1 MSSYDRGISVIQEGF
16 VLSTVKIEIED
27 GGFREYET
35 GITAGDVIR
44 DIHGRKSGVVA
55 TLIDGIEKDMS
66 TVLESNCKIE
76 PIHGESDSG
85 LYILRHSCAHLL
97 AQAVTQ
103 LYPDAK
109 PTIGPP
115 IEHGF
120 YYDFFMQPVGDEEL
134 KKIEEQMKEIMKK
147 NLPIVRE
154 EHTNDSLRK
163 MFGGNK
169 FKTEI
174 MDDKI
179 GYEVGSTAY
188 RQGEFVDL
196 CRGPHVESTSQIRW
210 FKLTSSS
217 QAYWRADSKR
227 ESLTRIYGM
236 CYATKEGLRNR
247 EKQIQEAAKRD
258 HKKIGREMELYMIDE
273 MIGKGLPVWLPNGE
287 ILKSSIEA
295 FAIKTEEEYGYQRV
309 TTPVLGKKQLFEA
322 SGHLPH
328 YAEGMYPPMEMDDGI
343 YYLKAMNCP
352 MHHLIYRNKK
362 RSYRDLPLRIA
373 EYGTVYRNEMSGTLA
388 GLLRVR
394 MLSMND
400 AHIYCTLEQVAQE
413 FANNIK
419 MVQDYYSAFGFED
432 YYFRLSLW
440 DSENTE
446 KYIDQPENWEATQN
460 HLRKILDDLEVSY
473 IESIGE
479 AAFYGP
485 KVDIQ
490 FTTTIG
496 REESMSTIQLD
507 FAAKERFGLKYT
519 DETGIENGEV
529 FVIHR
534 APLSTHERFVA
545 FLTEHWSGNFPTWL
559 SPIQVQIITIS
570 EKHKKYAKMVS
581 EKLLKSG
588 IRVKIDDSDNTIGKK
603 IRLHR
608 KMRPA
613 YMAIIGDEES
623 ENMTISVRARNG
635 LQRNGIPLDEFV
647 QEIEKEINTRKT
659 TLDIVPEE

>member
-1 MSSYDRGISVIQEGF
+1 MYLGYTGEI
-16 VLSTVKIEIED
+16 VLSKIKVDFGDEEV
-27 GGFREYET
+27 REYEA

-44 DIHGRKSGVVA
+44 DVHGRKSGFVA
-55 TLIDGIEKDMS
+55 ALIDGMEKDMS
-66 TVLESNCKIE
+66 TILESDCKIE
-76 PIHGESDSG
+76 PIDGESDAG
-85 LYILRHSCAHLL
+85 MYILRHSCAHLL

-134 KKIEEQMKEIMKK
+134 KKIENKMKDIMKE
-147 NLPIVRE
+147 NLPIIRE
-154 EHTNDSLRK
+154 EHSNDSLRK
-163 MFGGNK
+163 LFGENK
-169 FKTEI
+169 FKMEI

-179 GYEVGSTAY
+179 GQEVGSTAY

-196 CRGPHVESTSQIRW
+196 CRGPHVEFTSQIRW

-236 CYATKEGLRNR
+236 CYATKDGLKNR

-258 HKKIGREMELYMIDE
+258 HKKIGKEMELYMIDE

-287 ILKSSIEA
+287 ILKSSIEE
-295 FAIKTEEEYGYQRV
+295 FALKTEEEYGYQRV
-309 TTPVLGKKQLFEA
+309 TTPVLGKKQLFET

-328 YAEGMYPPMEMDDGI
+328 YAEGMYPPMEMDDGT

-352 MHHLIYRNKK
+352 MHHLVYKNKK

-400 AHIYCTLEQVAQE
+400 AHIYCTLDQVAQE
-413 FANNIK
+413 FAHNIK
-419 MVQDYYSAFGFED
+419 MVQDYYTAFGFED

-440 DSENTE
+440 DPENTD
-446 KYIDQPENWEATQN
+446 KYIDQPKNWEATQN
-460 HLRKILDDLEVSY
+460 HLRKILDSLEVPY
-473 IESIGE
+473 IESVGE

-490 FTTTIG
+490 FTTAIG

-507 FAAKERFGLKYT
+507 FAAKERFSLEYT
-519 DETGIENGEV
+519 DETGSDNGEV

-545 FLTEHWSGNFPTWL
+545 FLTEHWVGNFPTWL
-559 SPIQVQIITIS
+559 APIQVQIITIS
-570 EKHKKYAKMVS
+570 EKHKEYAKIAA
-581 EKLLKSG
+581 EKMKEIG

-603 IRLHR
+603 IRIHR

-613 YMAIIGDEES
+613 YMAIIGDDEVA
-623 ENMTISVRARNG
+623 NLTISVRARNG
-635 LQRNGIPLDEFV
+635 TQKNGIPLEEFIRD
-647 QEIEKEINTRKT
+647 IEREINNRDTI
-659 TLDIVPEE
+659 LGIVPVE

>member
-1 MSSYDRGISVIQEGF
+1 MYLGNTGEI
-16 VLSTVKIEIED
+16 VLTVLKIEVGDNE
-27 GGFREYET
+27 FREYNA
-35 GITAGDVIR
+35 GVTAGDIIK
-44 DIHGRKSGVVA
+44 DIHGRKSGAVA
-55 TLIDGIEKDMS
+55 ALIDGIEMDMS
-66 TVLESNCKIE
+66 TKVDSDCKIE
-76 PIHGESDSG
+76 AIDGESEAG

-103 LYPDAK
+103 LFPDAK

-115 IEHGF
+115 IENGF
-120 YYDFFMQPVGDEEL
+120 YYDFFMQPVGDEDL
-134 KKIEEQMKEIMKK
+134 KKIENKMKEIMKE
-147 NLPIVRE
+147 NIPIIRE
-154 EHTNDSLRK
+154 EYTNDSLREL
-163 MFGGNK
+163 FSNNK
-169 FKTEI
+169 FKMEI

-179 GYEVGSTAY
+179 GHETGSTAY

-196 CRGPHVESTSQIRW
+196 CRGPHVEYTSKIRW

-236 CYATKEGLRNR
+236 CYATKEGLKNR
-247 EKQIQEAAKRD
+247 EKQLQEAAKRD

-287 ILKSSIEA
+287 ILKSSIEK
-295 FAIKTEEEYGYQRV
+295 FAVETEEEYGYQRV
-309 TTPVLGKKQLFEA
+309 TTPVLAKKQLFET

-328 YAEGMYPPMEMDDGI
+328 YAEGMYPPMEMDDGT

-352 MHHLIYRNKK
+352 MHHLVYRNKK

-419 MVQDYYSAFGFED
+419 MVQDYYSAFGFDD

-440 DSENTE
+440 DPENTD
-446 KYIDQPENWEATQN
+446 KYIDQADNWEKTQN
-460 HLRKILDDLEVSY
+460 HLREILDDLGVPYE
-473 IESIGE
+473 ESIGE

-490 FTTTIG
+490 FTTIIG

-507 FAAKERFGLKYT
+507 FAAKERFNLEYT
-519 DETGIENGEV
+519 DETGADNGEV

-545 FLTEHWSGNFPTWL
+545 FLTEHWAGNFPTWL

-570 EKHKKYAKMVS
+570 EKHKEYAKIVS
-581 EKLLKSG
+581 QRLINSG
-588 IRVKIDDSDNTIGKK
+588 IRVKSDDSDNTIGKK
-603 IRLHR
+603 IRMHR

-635 LQRNGIPLDEFV
+635 TQRNGIGLEEFIL
-647 QEIEKEINTRKT
+647 ELEKEIQNRQTK
-659 TLDIVPEE
+659 LDIVPEQ

>member
-1 MSSYDRGISVIQEGF
+1 MYLGYTGEI
-16 VLSTVKIEIED
+16 VLSKIKVDFGD
-27 GGFREYET
+27 GEVREYEA
-35 GITAGDVIR
+35 GITAGDVVR
-44 DIHGRKSGVVA
+44 DVHGRKSGFVA
-55 TLIDGIEKDMS
+55 ALIDGMEKDMS
-66 TVLESNCKIE
+66 TILESNCKIE
-76 PIHGESDSG
+76 PIDGESDAG
-85 LYILRHSCAHLL
+85 MYILRHSCAHLL

-134 KKIEEQMKEIMKK
+134 KKIENKMKNIMKE
-147 NLPIVRE
+147 NLPIIRE
-154 EHTNDSLRK
+154 EHSNDSLRK
-163 MFGGNK
+163 LFGENK
-169 FKTEI
+169 FKIEI

-179 GYEVGSTAY
+179 GQEVGSTAY

-196 CRGPHVESTSQIRW
+196 CRGPHVEFTSQIRW

-236 CYATKEGLRNR
+236 CYATKDGLKNR

-287 ILKSSIEA
+287 ILKSSIEE
-295 FAIKTEEEYGYQRV
+295 FALKTEEEYGYQRV
-309 TTPVLGKKQLFEA
+309 TTPVLAKKQLFET

-328 YAEGMYPPMEMDDGI
+328 YAEGMYPPMEMDDGT

-352 MHHLIYRNKK
+352 MHHLVYKNKK

-400 AHIYCTLEQVAQE
+400 AHIYCTLDQVAQE
-413 FANNIK
+413 FAHNIK
-419 MVQDYYSAFGFED
+419 MVQDYYTAFGFED

-440 DSENTE
+440 DPENTD
-446 KYIDQPENWEATQN
+446 KYIDQPKNWEATQN
-460 HLRKILDDLEVSY
+460 HLRKILDSLEVPY

-490 FTTTIG
+490 FTTAIG

-507 FAAKERFGLKYT
+507 FAAKERFGLEYT
-519 DETGIENGEV
+519 DETGSDNEEV

-545 FLTEHWSGNFPTWL
+545 FLTEHWAGNFPTWL
-559 SPIQVQIITIS
+559 APIQVQIITIS
-570 EKHKKYAKMVS
+570 EKHKEYAKIVS
-581 EKLLKSG
+581 EKMKEFR

-603 IRLHR
+603 IRIHR

-613 YMAIIGDEES
+613 YMAIIGDDEVA
-623 ENMTISVRARNG
+623 NLTISVRARNG
-635 LQRNGIPLDEFV
+635 SQKNGIPLEEFIRDIER
-647 QEIEKEINTRKT
+647 EITNRDTI
-659 TLDIVPEE
+659 LGIVPAE

>member
-1 MSSYDRGISVIQEGF
+1 MYLGYTGEI
-16 VLSTVKIEIED
+16 VLSKIKVDFGDEEV
-27 GGFREYET
+27 REYEA

-44 DIHGRKSGVVA
+44 DVHGRKSGFVA
-55 TLIDGIEKDMS
+55 ALIDGMEKDMS
-66 TVLESNCKIE
+66 TILESDCKIE
-76 PIHGESDSG
+76 PIDGESDAG
-85 LYILRHSCAHLL
+85 MYILRHSCAHLL

-134 KKIEEQMKEIMKK
+134 KKIENKMKDIMKE
-147 NLPIVRE
+147 NLPIIRE
-154 EHTNDSLRK
+154 EHSNDSLREL
-163 MFGGNK
+163 FGENK
-169 FKTEI
+169 FKMEI

-179 GYEVGSTAY
+179 GQEVGSTAY

-196 CRGPHVESTSQIRW
+196 CRGPHVEFTSQIRW

-236 CYATKEGLRNR
+236 CYATKDGLKNR

-258 HKKIGREMELYMIDE
+258 HKKIGKEMELYMIDE

-287 ILKSSIEA
+287 ILKSSIEQ
-295 FAIKTEEEYGYQRV
+295 FALKTEEEYGYQRV
-309 TTPVLGKKQLFEA
+309 TTPVLGKKQLFET

-328 YAEGMYPPMEMDDGI
+328 YAEGMYPPMEMDDGT

-352 MHHLIYRNKK
+352 MHHLVYKNKK

-400 AHIYCTLEQVAQE
+400 AHIYCTLDQVAQE
-413 FANNIK
+413 FAHNIK
-419 MVQDYYSAFGFED
+419 MVQDYYTAFGFED

-440 DSENTE
+440 DPENTD
-446 KYIDQPENWEATQN
+446 KYIDQPKNWEATQN
-460 HLRKILDDLEVSY
+460 HLRKILDDLEVPY
-473 IESIGE
+473 IESVGE

-490 FTTTIG
+490 FTTAIG

-507 FAAKERFGLKYT
+507 FAAKERFSLEYT
-519 DETGIENGEV
+519 DETGSDNGEV

-545 FLTEHWSGNFPTWL
+545 FLTEHWVGNFPTWL
-559 SPIQVQIITIS
+559 APIQVQIITIS
-570 EKHKKYAKMVS
+570 EKHKEYAKIAA
-581 EKLLKSG
+581 EKMKEIG

-603 IRLHR
+603 IRIHR

-613 YMAIIGDEES
+613 YMAIIGDDETA
-623 ENMTISVRARNG
+623 NLTISVRARNG
-635 LQRNGIPLDEFV
+635 TQKNGIPLEEFIRD
-647 QEIEKEINTRKT
+647 IEREINNRDTI
-659 TLDIVPEE
+659 LGIVPVE

>member
-1 MSSYDRGISVIQEGF
+1 MYLGYTGEI
-16 VLSTVKIEIED
+16 VLSKIKVDFGDEEV
-27 GGFREYET
+27 REYEA

-44 DIHGRKSGVVA
+44 DVHGRKSGFVA
-55 TLIDGIEKDMS
+55 ALIDGMEKDMS
-66 TVLESNCKIE
+66 TILESDCKIE
-76 PIHGESDSG
+76 PIDGESDAG
-85 LYILRHSCAHLL
+85 MYILRHSCAHLL

-134 KKIEEQMKEIMKK
+134 KKIENKMKDIMKE
-147 NLPIVRE
+147 NLPIIRE
-154 EHTNDSLRK
+154 EHSNDSLREL
-163 MFGGNK
+163 FGENK
-169 FKTEI
+169 FKMEI

-179 GYEVGSTAY
+179 GQEVGSTAY

-196 CRGPHVESTSQIRW
+196 CRGPHVEFTSQIRW

-236 CYATKEGLRNR
+236 CYATKDGLKNR

-258 HKKIGREMELYMIDE
+258 HKKIGKEMELYMIDE

-287 ILKSSIEA
+287 ILKSSIEQ
-295 FAIKTEEEYGYQRV
+295 FALKTEEEYGYQRV
-309 TTPVLGKKQLFEA
+309 TTPVLGKKQLFET

-328 YAEGMYPPMEMDDGI
+328 YAEGMYPPMEMDDGT

-352 MHHLIYRNKK
+352 MHHLVYKNKK

-400 AHIYCTLEQVAQE
+400 AHIYCTLDQVAQE
-413 FANNIK
+413 FAHNIK
-419 MVQDYYSAFGFED
+419 MVQDYYTAFGFED

-440 DSENTE
+440 DPENTD
-446 KYIDQPENWEATQN
+446 KYIDQPKNWEATQN
-460 HLRKILDDLEVSY
+460 HLRKILDSLEVPY
-473 IESIGE
+473 IESVGE

-490 FTTTIG
+490 FTTAIG

-507 FAAKERFGLKYT
+507 FAAKERFSLEYT
-519 DETGIENGEV
+519 DETGSDNGEV

-545 FLTEHWSGNFPTWL
+545 FLTEHWAGNFPTWL
-559 SPIQVQIITIS
+559 APIQVQIITIS
-570 EKHKKYAKMVS
+570 EKHKEYAKIAS
-581 EKLLKSG
+581 EKMKEFG

-603 IRLHR
+603 IRIHR

-613 YMAIIGDEES
+613 YMAIIGDDETA
-623 ENMTISVRARNG
+623 NLTISVRARNG
-635 LQRNGIPLDEFV
+635 TQKNGIPLEEFIRD
-647 QEIEKEINTRKT
+647 IEKEITNRDTI
-659 TLDIVPEE
+659 LGIVPVE

>member
-1 MSSYDRGISVIQEGF
+1 MYLGYTGEI
-16 VLSTVKIEIED
+16 VLSKVKVEFED
-27 GGFREYET
+27 NQFREYEA
-35 GITAGDVIR
+35 GITAGDVMR
-44 DIHGRKSGVVA
+44 DIHGRKSGFVA
-55 TLIDGIEKDMS
+55 VLIDGIEKDMS
-66 TVLESNCKIE
+66 TILESDCKID
-76 PIHGESDSG
+76 PIDSESDAG

-97 AQAVTQ
+97 AQAVTE

-134 KKIEEQMKEIMKK
+134 KKIENKMKEIMKE
-147 NLPIVRE
+147 NLPIIRE
-154 EHTNDSLRK
+154 EHSNISLRK
-163 MFGGNK
+163 MFNENK
-169 FKTEI
+169 FKIEI

-179 GYEVGSTAY
+179 GQEVGSTAY

-196 CRGPHVESTSQIRW
+196 CRGPHVEFTSQIRW

-217 QAYWRADSKR
+217 QAYWRADSNR

-236 CYATKEGLRNR
+236 CYASKEGLRNR

-287 ILKSSIEA
+287 ILKSSIEE
-295 FAIKTEEEYGYQRV
+295 FALKTEEEYGYQRV

-328 YAEGMYPPMEMDDGI
+328 YAEGMYPPMEMDDGT

-352 MHHLIYRNKK
+352 MHHLVYRNKK

-400 AHIYCTLEQVAQE
+400 AHIYCTLDQVAQE
-413 FANNIK
+413 FASNIK
-419 MVQDYYSAFGFED
+419 MVQDYYAAFGFED

-440 DSENTE
+440 DPENTE

-460 HLRKILDDLEVSY
+460 HLRQILDSLEVPY
-473 IESIGE
+473 VESIGE

-490 FTTTIG
+490 FTTAIG

-507 FAAKERFGLKYT
+507 FAAKERFGLTYT
-519 DETGIENGEV
+519 DETGSDNGEV

-570 EKHKKYAKMVS
+570 EKHKEYGAIVS
-581 EKLLKSG
+581 EEMQKSG
-588 IRVKIDDSDNTIGKK
+588 IRFKIDDSDNTIGKK
-603 IRLHR
+603 IRIHR

-613 YMAIIGDEES
+613 YMAIIGDEEVK
-623 ENMTISVRARNG
+623 NKTISVRTRKG
-635 LQRNGIPLDEFV
+635 EQKNGIPLDEF
-647 QEIEKEINTRKT
+647 IEAIVREINNRDTI
-659 TLDIVPEE
+659 LGIVQTE

>member
-1 MSSYDRGISVIQEGF
+1 MYLGYTGEI
-16 VLSTVKIEIED
+16 VLSKIKVGFGD
-27 GGFREYET
+27 GEVREYEA
-35 GITAGDVIR
+35 GITAGDVVR
-44 DIHGRKSGVVA
+44 DIHGRKSGFVA
-55 TLIDGIEKDMS
+55 ALIDGMEKDMS
-66 TVLESNCKIE
+66 TILESDCKIE
-76 PIHGESDSG
+76 PIDGESDAG
-85 LYILRHSCAHLL
+85 MYILRHSCAHLL

-134 KKIEEQMKEIMKK
+134 KKIENKMKDIMKE
-147 NLPIVRE
+147 NLPIIRE
-154 EHTNDSLRK
+154 EHSNDSLRNL
-163 MFGGNK
+163 FGENK
-169 FKTEI
+169 FKMEI

-179 GYEVGSTAY
+179 GQEVGSTAY

-196 CRGPHVESTSQIRW
+196 CRGPHVEFTSQIRW

-236 CYATKEGLRNR
+236 CYATKDGLKNR

-258 HKKIGREMELYMIDE
+258 HKKIGREMELYMINE

-287 ILKSSIEA
+287 ILKSSIEE
-295 FAIKTEEEYGYQRV
+295 FALKTEEEYGYQRV
-309 TTPVLGKKQLFEA
+309 TTPVLGKKQLFET

-328 YAEGMYPPMEMDDGI
+328 YAEGMYPPMEMDDGT

-352 MHHLIYRNKK
+352 MHHLVYKNKK

-400 AHIYCTLEQVAQE
+400 AHIYCTLDQVAQE
-413 FANNIK
+413 FAHNIK
-419 MVQDYYSAFGFED
+419 MVQDYYTAFGFED

-440 DSENTE
+440 DPENTD
-446 KYIDQPENWEATQN
+446 KYIDQPKNWEATQN
-460 HLRKILDDLEVSY
+460 HLRKILDDLEVPY
-473 IESIGE
+473 IESVGE

-490 FTTTIG
+490 FTTAIG

-507 FAAKERFGLKYT
+507 FAAKERFGLEYT
-519 DETGIENGEV
+519 DETGSDNGEV

-545 FLTEHWSGNFPTWL
+545 FLTEHWTGNFPTWL
-559 SPIQVQIITIS
+559 APIQVQIITIS
-570 EKHKKYAKMVS
+570 EKHKEYAKTAS
-581 EKLLKSG
+581 EKMKKFG

-603 IRLHR
+603 IRIHR

-613 YMAIIGDEES
+613 YMAIIGDDEVA
-623 ENMTISVRARNG
+623 NLTISVRARNG
-635 LQRNGIPLDEFV
+635 TQKNGIPLEEFIRD
-647 QEIEKEINTRKT
+647 IEREINNRDTI
-659 TLDIVPEE
+659 LGIVPVE

>member
-1 MSSYDRGISVIQEGF
+1 MYLGYTGEI
-16 VLSTVKIEIED
+16 VLSKIKVDFGDEEV
-27 GGFREYET
+27 REYEA

-44 DIHGRKSGVVA
+44 DVHGRKSGFVA
-55 TLIDGIEKDMS
+55 ALIDGMEKDMS
-66 TVLESNCKIE
+66 TILESDCKIE
-76 PIHGESDSG
+76 PIDGESDAG
-85 LYILRHSCAHLL
+85 MYILRHSCAHLL

-134 KKIEEQMKEIMKK
+134 KKIENKMKDIMKE
-147 NLPIVRE
+147 NLPIIRE
-154 EHTNDSLRK
+154 EHSNDSLRK
-163 MFGGNK
+163 LFGENK
-169 FKTEI
+169 FKMEI

-179 GYEVGSTAY
+179 GQEVGSTAY

-196 CRGPHVESTSQIRW
+196 CRGPHVEFTSQIRW

-236 CYATKEGLRNR
+236 CYATKDGLKNR

-258 HKKIGREMELYMIDE
+258 HKKIGKEMELYMIDE

-287 ILKSSIEA
+287 ILKSSIEE
-295 FAIKTEEEYGYQRV
+295 FALKTEEEYGYQRV
-309 TTPVLGKKQLFEA
+309 TTPVLGKKQLFET

-328 YAEGMYPPMEMDDGI
+328 YAEGMYPPMEMDDGT

-352 MHHLIYRNKK
+352 MHHLVYKNKK

-400 AHIYCTLEQVAQE
+400 AHIYCTLDQVAQE
-413 FANNIK
+413 FAHNIK
-419 MVQDYYSAFGFED
+419 MVQDYYTAFGFED

-440 DSENTE
+440 DPENTD
-446 KYIDQPENWEATQN
+446 KYIDQPKNWEATQN
-460 HLRKILDDLEVSY
+460 HLRKILDSLEVPY
-473 IESIGE
+473 IESVGE

-490 FTTTIG
+490 FTTAIG

-507 FAAKERFGLKYT
+507 FAAKERFSLEYT
-519 DETGIENGEV
+519 DETGSDNGEV

-545 FLTEHWSGNFPTWL
+545 FLTEHWVGNFPTWL
-559 SPIQVQIITIS
+559 APIQVQIITIS
-570 EKHKKYAKMVS
+570 EKHKEYAKIAA
-581 EKLLKSG
+581 EKMKEIG

-603 IRLHR
+603 IRIHR

-613 YMAIIGDEES
+613 YMAIIGDDETA
-623 ENMTISVRARNG
+623 NLTISVRARNG
-635 LQRNGIPLDEFV
+635 TQKNGIPLEEFIRD
-647 QEIEKEINTRKT
+647 IEREINNRDTI
-659 TLDIVPEE
+659 LGIVPVE

>member
-1 MSSYDRGISVIQEGF
+1 MS
-16 VLSTVKIEIED
+16 KIKVNFGDEEV
-27 GGFREYET
+27 REYEA

-44 DIHGRKSGVVA
+44 DVHGRKSGFVA
-55 TLIDGIEKDMS
+55 ALIDGMEKDMS
-66 TVLESNCKIE
+66 TILESDCKIE
-76 PIHGESDSG
+76 PIDGESDAG
-85 LYILRHSCAHLL
+85 MYILRHSCAHLL

-134 KKIEEQMKEIMKK
+134 KKIENKMKDIMKE
-147 NLPIVRE
+147 NLPIIRE
-154 EHTNDSLRK
+154 EHSNDSLRK
-163 MFGGNK
+163 LFDENK
-169 FKTEI
+169 FKMEI

-179 GYEVGSTAY
+179 GQEVGSTAY

-196 CRGPHVESTSQIRW
+196 CRGPHVEFTSQIRW

-236 CYATKEGLRNR
+236 CYATKDGLKNR

-258 HKKIGREMELYMIDE
+258 HKKIGKEMELYMIDE

-287 ILKSSIEA
+287 ILKSSIEQ
-295 FAIKTEEEYGYQRV
+295 FALKTEEEYGYQRV
-309 TTPVLGKKQLFEA
+309 TTPVLGKKQLFET

-328 YAEGMYPPMEMDDGI
+328 YAEGMYPPMEMDDGT

-352 MHHLIYRNKK
+352 MHHLVYKNKK

-400 AHIYCTLEQVAQE
+400 AHIYCTLDQVAQE
-413 FANNIK
+413 FAHNIK
-419 MVQDYYSAFGFED
+419 MVQDYYTAFGFED

-440 DSENTE
+440 DPENTD
-446 KYIDQPENWEATQN
+446 KYIDQPKNWEATQN
-460 HLRKILDDLEVSY
+460 HLRKILDSLEVPY
-473 IESIGE
+473 IESVGE

-490 FTTTIG
+490 FTTAIG

-507 FAAKERFGLKYT
+507 FAAKERFGLEYT
-519 DETGIENGEV
+519 DETGSDNGEV

-545 FLTEHWSGNFPTWL
+545 FLTEHWAGNFPTWL
-559 SPIQVQIITIS
+559 APIQVQIITIS
-570 EKHKKYAKMVS
+570 EKHKEYAKIAA
-581 EKLLKSG
+581 EKMKEIG

-603 IRLHR
+603 IRIHR

-613 YMAIIGDEES
+613 YMAIIGDDETA
-623 ENMTISVRARNG
+623 NLTISVRARNG
-635 LQRNGIPLDEFV
+635 TQKNGMPLEEF
-647 QEIEKEINTRKT
+647 I
-659 TLDIVPEE
+659 LDIEREVNNRDTILGIVPVE